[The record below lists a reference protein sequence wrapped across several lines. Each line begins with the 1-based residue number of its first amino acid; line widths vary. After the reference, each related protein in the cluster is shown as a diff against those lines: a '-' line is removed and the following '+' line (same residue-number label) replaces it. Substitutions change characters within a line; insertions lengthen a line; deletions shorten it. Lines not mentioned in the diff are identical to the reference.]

1 MAEAETESTFEIEG
15 TLVRGLRA
23 RELDKK
29 GMMRLEV
36 VMSPWRRLGVD
47 RIGTGVLT
55 VHLEVDL
62 DYADA
67 WMRADDTGQRLRVTC
82 TSLTEPSEP
91 GGEAHAIG
99 TELSMPP

>member
-1 MAEAETESTFEIEG
+1 MAEAETENTFEIEG

-23 RELDKK
+23 RELGK

-67 WMRADDTGQRLRVTC
+67 WMRDNDTGKRLRVKC